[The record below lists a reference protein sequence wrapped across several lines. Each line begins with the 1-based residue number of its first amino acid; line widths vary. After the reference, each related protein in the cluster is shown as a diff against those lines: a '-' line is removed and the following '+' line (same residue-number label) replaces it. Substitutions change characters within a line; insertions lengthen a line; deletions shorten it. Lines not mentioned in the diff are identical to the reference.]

1 MPILRILKMLLTFPI
16 MIETLPLAGDGSLHQ
31 LVPAPRPHW
40 EDHCQCCRQRQER
53 VIFVW
58 SHNIS
63 MFILKEKTCNSEVR
77 QEWSLWWSTGQER
90 MNLAILEFIVKD
102 KYNPPFDDQ
111 VPIRECCWQRKGKW
125 NLAILLRGYLP
136 WTCAL
141 MLKCIYIKNVRNCG
155 NILKGLPMAKSHRTK
170 NIFF

>member
-1 MPILRILKMLLTFPI
+1 MIPI
-16 MIETLPLAGDGSLHQ
+16 
-31 LVPAPRPHW
+31 
-40 EDHCQCCRQRQER
+40 
-53 VIFVW
+53 
-58 SHNIS
+58 
-63 MFILKEKTCNSEVR
+63 
-77 QEWSLWWSTGQER
+77 WWSTGQER

-125 NLAILLRGYLP
+125 NLATLLRGYLP

-155 NILKGLPMAKSHRTK
+155 NILKGLPMAKSHRK
-170 NIFF
+170 NIFFLKCLHDWASTFEIDFQKSNFSALVQTQYSCMNMKIQQMSILRADLAHCTVPPTPPFELFQK